1 MKDRRRTE
9 ERKSF
14 TVENIWNSHQEIMRL
29 AVTGM
34 KQADI
39 ARELGVSEVMVS
51 YTLNSPVVKRQMMV
65 MQAARDVDAVD
76 VAKRI
81 QEVAPKALDVLEE
94 LLETGN
100 DTIRL
105 RTATDLLDRAGH
117 AAVKTFRT
125 QSLSVHL
132 DKEDLDE
139 IKQRAREIGLCIDV
153 DSLPSTA

>member
-1 MKDRRRTE
+1 MEDRRRTE

-65 MQAARDVDAVD
+65 MQAARDVDAID